1 MPTTDNKTPDA
12 DGAHKNGVE
21 DEHMD
26 DDNIGHDPTKSAV
39 ARLIGWSVKNQ
50 LLVIV
55 GVIALLVAGVLSVQR
70 TSLDAIPDL
79 SDTQVIIRTEFA
91 GQSPQIIED
100 LVTYPLST
108 TLLGLPR
115 TKDVRG
121 FSMFGTSFV
130 YVIFEDGV
138 DQYWA
143 RSRVIEALSKIS
155 GDLPPNAKPQIG
167 PDATGVGWIYQYALV
182 DKSGAHDLAQLRTL
196 QDWFLRFELATVP
209 GVSEVASVGGFKKEY
224 QVLIDPN
231 RLRAFNIPLSRIANA
246 VRAASSEVGGRV
258 IEQSETELMIRS
270 SGYIEKLE
278 DLEQVVV
285 FSKNGA
291 PVVLKD
297 VARIVEGPELR
308 RGVVELNGE
317 GEVVSGIIVMRSG
330 ENALTVIKAVREK
343 IRTLQAGL
351 PEGVEFV
358 TVYDRA
364 PLIEGAVEYLSHKLL
379 EEGLVVALICLIF
392 LLHARSAFVAII
404 TLPLGVLGAFMVMS
418 AQGITANIMSLGGI
432 AIAIGAMVDASIV
445 MVENAHRKLSGLP
458 KEASKS
464 EKQAAIL
471 LAAKEVGPG
480 LFFSL
485 LIITISFVPVFA
497 LTGQSYRL
505 FAPLAFT
512 KTYAMAFASLLSVTL
527 VPVLMLWFIR
537 GRIIPE
543 MSNPLNRLFVTIY
556 RPLIRFSLW
565 SKWLTMLISVALLAS
580 VYIPAT
586 RIGSEFMPALYEGEL
601 LYMPTTLPGV
611 SITKAREVLAQTNRL
626 IRTIPEVV
634 QVFGKLGRAETATDP
649 APISM
654 IETWIKLK
662 PREEWREGLT
672 PESLKSELD
681 KRVRLPGLVNSW
693 GYPIKIRMDMV
704 STGIRTPVGV
714 KISGDSLEEIERI
727 ALQIEAAVKNIR
739 GARSAFADRVNGGKY
754 LEIKPDRREL
764 ARRNIDMAAFQS
776 VIQTALGG
784 MKLSE
789 SVQGRERYN
798 IMLRYDRPFRER
810 PEQISSIL
818 IPTPSGQHVPLGEV
832 ATIKFAEGPPMIK
845 SENARLTGWVF
856 VDIAGRDIG
865 SFVAE
870 ARETILSTVKLPPG
884 YAVTW
889 AGQFE
894 EMQKAR
900 EQLMITIPAVILT
913 IFVLLMIH
921 FGRLDRTL
929 IIMLSLPF
937 GLIGGLWT
945 VYLAGYNLSVAVAV
959 GFIALGGIAVETA
972 VVMLLYIDNQVRAHP
987 PEDRRALLTAIIEGA
1002 VMRVRPKLMTV
1013 SVIIAGLLPIFFTQ
1027 GLGSDVMRRIA
1038 LPMVGGMVSTTVL
1051 TLIVIPVVYYLWEGR
1066 RYRAAKPLKKNMKKQ
1081 MEKQTETAGGTPL
1094 KQADKPPAEAA
1105 LTPAEAT

>member
-1 MPTTDNKTPDA
+1 M
-12 DGAHKNGVE
+12 
-21 DEHMD
+21 
-26 DDNIGHDPTKSAV
+26 
-39 ARLIGWSVKNQ
+39 ARV
-50 LLVIV
+50 VI
-55 GVIALLVAGVLSVQR
+55 
-70 TSLDAIPDL
+70 
-79 SDTQVIIRTEFA
+79 
-91 GQSPQIIED
+91 
-100 LVTYPLST
+100 
-108 TLLGLPR
+108 
-115 TKDVRG
+115 
-121 FSMFGTSFV
+121 
-130 YVIFEDGV
+130 
-138 DQYWA
+138 
-143 RSRVIEALSKIS
+143 
-155 GDLPPNAKPQIG
+155 
-167 PDATGVGWIYQYALV
+167 
-182 DKSGAHDLAQLRTL
+182 
-196 QDWFLRFELATVP
+196 
-209 GVSEVASVGGFKKEY
+209 
-224 QVLIDPN
+224 
-231 RLRAFNIPLSRIANA
+231 
-246 VRAASSEVGGRV
+246 
-258 IEQSETELMIRS
+258 
-270 SGYIEKLE
+270 
-278 DLEQVVV
+278 
-285 FSKNGA
+285 
-291 PVVLKD
+291 
-297 VARIVEGPELR
+297 GPELR
-308 RGVVELNGE
+308 RGVVELNGT
-317 GEVVSGIIVMRSG
+317 GEAVSGIIVMRSG
-330 ENALTVIKAVREK
+330 ENALTVIKAVKEK

-351 PEGVEFV
+351 PEGVEIV

-404 TLPLGVLGAFMVMS
+404 TLPLGVIGAFLVMNM
-418 AQGITANIMSLGGI
+418 QGITANIMSLGGI

-445 MVENAHRKLSGLP
+445 MVENAHRKLSGLA
-458 KEASKS
+458 KDASHD

-512 KTYAMAFASLLSVTL
+512 KTYAMAFASILSVTL

-543 MSNPLNRLFVTIY
+543 MSNPINRLFVALYKPI
-556 RPLIRFSLW
+556 IHFSMKL
-565 SKWLTMLISVALLAS
+565 KWLTMLIALVMLGS

-586 RIGSEFMPALYEGEL
+586 KIGSEFMPALFEGEL

-611 SITKAREVLAQTNRL
+611 SITKSKEILAQTNRL
-626 IRTIPEVV
+626 ILKIPEVKR
-634 QVFGKLGRAETATDP
+634 VFGKLGRSDTATDS

-654 IETWIKLK
+654 IETWIKLA
-662 PREEWREGLT
+662 PREEWRAGMTAEK
-672 PESLKSELD
+672 LKTELNNLV
-681 KRVRLPGLVNSW
+681 KLPGLVNSW

-704 STGIRTPVGV
+704 STGIRTPVGI
-714 KISGDSLEEIERI
+714 KISGNDLNVIENI
-727 ALQIEAAVKNIR
+727 ALQIEGRIKNIE
-739 GARSAFADRVNGGKY
+739 GTRSAFADRVTGGKY

-764 ARRNIDMAAFQS
+764 ARRNIDMGVFQS

-818 IPTPSGQHVPLGEV
+818 VPTPAGQHVPLGEL

-865 SFVAE
+865 SYVNE
-870 ARETILSTVKLPPG
+870 AREIILKDVKLPAG

-889 AGQFE
+889 SGQFE
-894 EMQKAR
+894 EMEKAR
-900 EQLMITIPAVILT
+900 AQLMITIPAVIVT

-972 VVMLLYIDNQVRAHP
+972 VVMLLYIDAQVRKFP
-987 PEDRRALLTAIIEGA
+987 PKDRRALFDAIIEGA

-1038 LPMVGGMVSTTVL
+1038 LPMVGGMVSTTIL
-1051 TLIVIPVVYYLWEGR
+1051 TLVVIPVVYYLWEGR
-1066 RYRAAKPLKKNMKKQ
+1066 RYSTTNVANKEEN
-1081 MEKQTETAGGTPL
+1081 EKSSKISSRTVDAS
-1094 KQADKPPAEAA
+1094 
-1105 LTPAEAT
+1105 